1 MRLLDLLRRE
11 HIAVPLAVDTL
22 DEATAALVERLAAT
36 GAIHDPAP
44 VDRWVASRRTGE
56 TVSIVPNVALP
67 HFRTEAVDRLAVAL
81 GVAPHSL
88 GGVPGGADVRIV
100 ALILAPPESAT
111 VYLQTVSAL
120 VRLFRDAA
128 VIDVVLGARSPDD
141 ILALPQLR
149 SELAPHLCV
158 RDIMIHH
165 AAVIPPDA
173 GVRDAVDVML
183 RERVRALPVVDDSRS
198 VLGILSEWDV
208 MRALLPQIPRAD
220 AVEAGDAAPA
230 PARVRDVMTRSVLC
244 VPEDMV
250 LEEAANLM
258 INKDVEQFPV
268 VREGKLTGFLTRTDI
283 IRKLFA
289 R

>member
-1 MRLLDLLRRE
+1 
-11 HIAVPLAVDTL
+11 VDTL

-36 GAIHDPAP
+36 GAIRDPVP
-44 VDRWVASRRTGE
+44 VDRWLASRRTGE
-56 TVSIVPNVALP
+56 TVSVVPNVALP

-120 VRLFRDAA
+120 VRLFRERA
-128 VIDVVLGARSPDD
+128 VIDVVLAARSPDD
-141 ILALPQLR
+141 VLELSQLQ

-220 AVEAGDAAPA
+220 AREAGDAPA

-250 LEEAANLM
+250 LEEAASLM